1 MSSISQQH
9 NNQLGNQALLLIA
22 LATFGLAFKG
32 IAAKLAYASG
42 INANYL
48 LLVRFAAALPLFWLG
63 ARMIHGQ
70 FTHLT
75 GRQWLHCAGAGF
87 LYFLAAYTDFNALL
101 YLDAG
106 LSRLILFTYPVFV
119 FMIIS
124 LVERRRPIASQLLA
138 FVVIFSGL
146 LIAIPVSSIE
156 QQNNFYLGGLFAL
169 LASLTYGAYLAYSQK
184 ILANMPSGHFSTAT
198 SAITLLLFAL
208 LIAFDNQE
216 PALVYTWEG
225 TWWSLFI
232 AVFCTAVPFFML
244 YEGIKRCDAS
254 TASLITLAGPAI
266 TLLLAWWLLD
276 EPLGW
281 RQWAGL
287 LILLGGVGLIDPK
300 LSLWRLLRKRLSR
313 QASSA

>member
-1 MSSISQQH
+1 MQQQ
-9 NNQLGNQALLLIA
+9 NQLGNHALLLIA
-22 LATFGLAFKG
+22 LATIGLAFKG

-48 LLVRFAAALPLFWLG
+48 LLVRFAAARPLFWLG

-75 GRQWLHCAGAGF
+75 GRQWLHCIGAGF
-87 LYFLAAYTDFNALL
+87 LYFLAAHTDFTALL

-119 FMIIS
+119 FLIIS
-124 LVERRRPIASQLLA
+124 AIQRRRPLTSQLLA

-146 LIAIPVSSIE
+146 VIAIPISSIE
-156 QQNNFYLGGLFAL
+156 QQENFQLGSLFAL
-169 LASLTYGAYLAYSQK
+169 LAALTYGAYLAYSQH

-208 LIAFDNQE
+208 IILLDTNQ
-216 PALVYTWEG
+216 PTLLYTWEG

-232 AVFCTAVPFFML
+232 AVFCTALPFFML

-266 TLLLAWWLLD
+266 TLLLAWWLLN

-287 LILLGGVGLIDPK
+287 FILLAGVGLIDQK
-300 LSLWRLLRKRLSR
+300 LNLWRLLKRLLKPST
-313 QASSA
+313 SSA